1 MALFNLDD
9 VKALYNARNVDI
21 DDDKDPKQNQVRS
34 KLDGFFKGAGKKDKG
49 DTGDFDGDEEIEDD
63 SDDWEDSEEDEEGEE
78 GEEGEGEESDDDL
91 LSLLGDGAE
100 ALGKL
105 VADQLFQKQF
115 KVKIQ
120 NVRLQNL
127 ERRKRDVMVQFH
139 VGVPAKV
146 RHPPPPA
153 Q

>member
-9 VKALYNARNVDI
+9 VKALYNASKADGGDEKPFQI
-21 DDDKDPKQNQVRS
+21 RS
-34 KLDGFFKGAGKKDKG
+34 ASAGMFQKGKKAATADNEA
-49 DTGDFDGDEEIEDD
+49 GDEDD
-63 SDDWEDSEEDEEGEE
+63 EEVWGGDDEEGEE
-78 GEEGEGEESDDDL
+78 DDEDYEEEGEESEGEDL
-91 LSLLGDGAE
+91 LDALGDGAE
-100 ALGKL
+100 KL
-105 VADQLFQKQF
+105 AAAMEDMFFQKQF

>member
-9 VKALYNARNVDI
+9 VKALYNASKADGGDEKPFQI
-21 DDDKDPKQNQVRS
+21 RS
-34 KLDGFFKGAGKKDKG
+34 ASAGMFQKGKKAATADNEA
-49 DTGDFDGDEEIEDD
+49 GDEDD
-63 SDDWEDSEEDEEGEE
+63 EEVWGGDDEEGEE
-78 GEEGEGEESDDDL
+78 DDEDYEEEGEESEGEDL
-91 LSLLGDGAE
+91 LDAFGDGAE
-100 ALGKL
+100 KL
-105 VADQLFQKQF
+105 AAAMEDMFFQKQF

-127 ERRKRDVMVQFH
+127 ERRKRDVMVQFQ
-139 VGVPAKV
+139 VGVPAKA